1 MRVFTSLVVAIVFAF
16 TLGVS
21 RQASA
26 LPDVAFASGVRLPT
40 ECALDVGTGALDCD
54 AAGGVILTFT
64 VIITVS
70 TEGMQGYSFGAE
82 WDSDGQAE
90 LTNVSGTQA
99 FDATLYV
106 SKVPPLV
113 NAAFAPDNGVRSA
126 VSGITQSTGSSA
138 GTLINWQA
146 LSASPDSSLY
156 TGAILQG
163 ASYRAGRVT
172 VTIDNTTGT
181 SLQLGFFDP
190 NKDSFLAAGG
200 ASLTP
205 NFTSGV
211 ANFNSVPEPGTTM
224 LMGLGLLGL
233 ALASRS
239 SRK

>member
-1 MRVFTSLVVAIVFAF
+1 MRALISMAVAATLAFA
-16 TLGVS
+16 LGAP
-21 RQASA
+21 RQAEAVPTIS
-26 LPDVAFASGVRLPT
+26 FGTGVRLPGGCT
-40 ECALDVGTGALDCD
+40 DAGAAGLDCTGTGQKTL
-54 AAGGVILTFT
+54 T
-64 VIITVS
+64 VIITVGS
-70 TEGMQGYSFGAE
+70 EGMQGYSFGAK
-82 WDSDGQAE
+82 WDDGTGAV
-90 LTNVSGTQA
+90 LSGVSGTQA
-99 FDATLYV
+99 WDATLYV

-113 NAAFAPDNGVRSA
+113 NAAFSPDNGPRSA

-181 SLQLGFFDP
+181 SLQIGFFEP
-190 NKDSFLAAGG
+190 NQDSFLAAGG
-200 ASLTP
+200 GEITP
-205 NFTSGV
+205 NFTAGI
-211 ANFNSVPEPGTTM
+211 ANFNGGPVPEPGTTM